1 MPVNN
6 QLPAPPKNQIDAILQ
21 ARQAAAAA
29 EQSAAFC
36 QHQTHVLES
45 TLRENTDAYM
55 AAIRKCQQAAA
66 RADHS
71 AQVVRICTIVIV
83 ALNLA
88 TLALCAV
95 RLLQ

>member
-1 MPVNN
+1 MPPTN
-6 QLPAPPKNQIDAILQ
+6 QLPAPPRNIVQAVLE

-36 QHQTHVLES
+36 QHRVHQLEA
-45 TLRENTDAYM
+45 TLRENTDTYT
-55 AAIRKCQQAAA
+55 AALRKCQQAAA

-83 ALNLA
+83 VLNLA